1 MPARK
6 VYTGSFVRTNQ
17 RYAERFYPE
26 SWCIIS
32 AKYGLLMP
40 DDIVPENYNV
50 RLTDPDA
57 ISTEELSK
65 QAKRLGLDTY
75 ERVVILAGKAYVEA
89 LRKALPDSVKVEAP
103 LADAGGMFGMMKRV
117 RESIESGNV
126 IC

>member
-1 MPARK
+1 
-6 VYTGSFVRTNQ
+6 
-17 RYAERFYPE
+17 
-26 SWCIIS
+26 
-32 AKYGLLMP
+32 MP